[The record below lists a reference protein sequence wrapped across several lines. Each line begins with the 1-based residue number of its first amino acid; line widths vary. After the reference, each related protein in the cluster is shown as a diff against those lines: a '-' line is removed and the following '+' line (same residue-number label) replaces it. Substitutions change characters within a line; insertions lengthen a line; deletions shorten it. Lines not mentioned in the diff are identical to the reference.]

1 MSFIDLAQQEERE
14 IVPGYHAKF
23 VHSNNMTLAYWRIE
37 AGAALPDHSHH
48 HEQIVNLI
56 EGEFEFNFKG
66 EIKKL
71 VPGDVVVVP
80 PNVPHC
86 GKAIT
91 ACRIIDVFHPMREDY
106 KK

>member
-1 MSFIDLAQQEERE
+1 MSYVDLAQQQERE
-14 IVPGYHAKF
+14 LVPGYHVKF
-23 VHSNNMTLAYWRIE
+23 VHTNNITIAYWRVD
-37 AGAALPDHSHH
+37 AGAGLPEHSHH
-48 HEQIVNLI
+48 HEQVVNVI

-71 VPGDVVVVP
+71 SPGAVVVVP

-91 ACRIIDVFHPMREDY
+91 DCRLIDVFHPMREDY
-106 KK
+106 K

>member
-1 MSFIDLAQQEERE
+1 
-14 IVPGYHAKF
+14 V
-23 VHSNNMTLAYWRIE
+23 
-37 AGAALPDHSHH
+37 
-48 HEQIVNLI
+48 VNVI

-71 VPGDVVVVP
+71 SPGAVVVVP

-91 ACRIIDVFHPMREDY
+91 DCRLMDVFHPMREDY
-106 KK
+106 K